1 MRKNLHLTS
10 LDMNEWENK
19 GVVRVDSGENGS
31 VDHRLPP

>member
-19 GVVRVDSGENGS
+19 GVGEGGQPRE
-31 VDHRLPP
+31 RLC